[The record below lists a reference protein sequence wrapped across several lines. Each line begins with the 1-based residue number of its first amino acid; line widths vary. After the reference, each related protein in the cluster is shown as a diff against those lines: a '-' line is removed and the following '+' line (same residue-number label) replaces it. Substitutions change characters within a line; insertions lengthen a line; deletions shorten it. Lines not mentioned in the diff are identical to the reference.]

1 MKTHAKIDD
10 MEMIELIKAA
20 YPNHYNQ
27 IESDDVLGIDDIA
40 VLLGRIVMMT
50 IPVEPGMTKRLS
62 HCLELITTI
71 G

>member
-27 IESDDVLGIDDIA
+27 IELDDVLGIDDIA

-62 HCLELITTI
+62 HCLESLPLI
-71 G
+71 